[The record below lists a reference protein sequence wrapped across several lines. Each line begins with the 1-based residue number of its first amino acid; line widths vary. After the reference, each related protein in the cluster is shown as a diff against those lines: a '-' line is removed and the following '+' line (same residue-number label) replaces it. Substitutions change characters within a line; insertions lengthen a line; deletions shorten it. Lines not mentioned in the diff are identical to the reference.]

1 MSKQKKIPQRKC
13 IVCGNLYDKNDL
25 LRVVNNKEVGVVIDE
40 SGKLNGRGAYICK
53 NKECLSSVRNSN
65 KLNRAFK
72 QKIDDKLYE
81 ELEAYVENWG
91 EKMADKIRVYELAKE
106 HDMPAKEMVELL
118 NKEFGLNIKS
128 HMSNVKGDDLE
139 IIKEYFKE
147 EKNQKED
154 KKTTDKKDQKTKGNN
169 KTNKNNANKKENMKA
184 KVKNDKLDDL
194 DEYDDDESQ
203 IGSKVKFNKSNK
215 NKQSKSKKSKY
226 DNDDNDFNFEKR
238 NKKNRKKKNKK
249 SKGPRAND
257 KAGNVDEKK
266 NSKIE
271 IPEIINVGAFAEK
284 IGENANAVIGKL
296 IQLGVMAGLNDPIE
310 FEQAELIAIDFGKE
324 ITLEQ
329 EYSAIEEQAV
339 DLDYEDKEEDL
350 IARAPVVS
358 VMGHVDHGKT
368 SILDA
373 IRNTHVTTGEAGG
386 ITQHIGAY
394 SVDLDGRKI
403 TFLDTPGHEAFT
415 EMRLRGAQS
424 TDIAIL
430 VVAADD
436 GVMPQ
441 TIEAINHA
449 KAADI
454 PIVVAVNKVDKEQSD
469 PNRVKQ
475 ELMEH
480 GLVSEDWGGDTITV
494 DVSAKTG
501 QGIDDLLEMV
511 LLVAEM
517 KELKANPNRDAVGL
531 IIEAQLDKA
540 RGPVATVLVQKGT
553 LHEYDYVLTGSS
565 SGRIRAMFDS
575 KGQAIKEAGP
585 SIPVQILGL
594 SEVAEAGD
602 KLFAVEDEKTARN
615 YAARAEEQKREERLM
630 SKGASLED
638 VSSEANEGELKEL
651 NIIVK
656 TDVRGTVDAVSQS
669 LIKLSNDEVKVNVIA
684 GAVGG
689 ITESDVLLA
698 QASNAII
705 IGFNVRPTQGAME
718 RSKDNNIE
726 IRTYS
731 VIYEAIE
738 EVEKAIKGMLDPE
751 FVEEVLGRAEVRDTF
766 KVPSVGT
773 IAGVMVT
780 NGSVPRRAK
789 IRLLRDNVVIFDG
802 DISSMKRFK
811 DDTKELANGYE
822 GGIGLNRFNDI
833 KVGDVMEAYE
843 IIEKERV

>member
-1 MSKQKKIPQRKC
+1 
-13 IVCGNLYDKNDL
+13 
-25 LRVVNNKEVGVVIDE
+25 
-40 SGKLNGRGAYICK
+40 
-53 NKECLSSVRNSN
+53 
-65 KLNRAFK
+65 
-72 QKIDDKLYE
+72 
-81 ELEAYVENWG
+81 
-91 EKMADKIRVYELAKE
+91 MADKMRVYELAKK
-106 HDMPAKEMVELL
+106 HNMPAKEMVKFL
-118 NKEFGLNIKS
+118 NDEFGLAIKS
-128 HMSNVKGDDLE
+128 HMSNVSGDDL
-139 IIKEYFKE
+139 ILINEYFE
-147 EKNQKED
+147 ED
-154 KKTTDKKDQKTKGNN
+154 KKEKIDKKNN
-169 KTNKNNANKKENMKA
+169 TEKNNQKKVEENSLDKKPNMS
-184 KVKNDKLDDL
+184 KNSQRRNNDIDDL
-194 DEYDDDESQ
+194 YDDDNVAKKE
-203 IGSKVKFNKSNK
+203 KFSKSNK
-215 NKQSKSKKSKY
+215 NKSQKKSDQNKSY
-226 DNDDNDFNFEKR
+226 NEEEFVANKS
-238 NKKNRKKKNKK
+238 KKNRKKKNKK
-249 SKGPRAND
+249 SKGPKANNQAANT
-257 KAGNVDEKK
+257 KEE

-271 IPEIINVGAFAEK
+271 IPEVINVGAFAEK
-284 IGENANAVIGKL
+284 IGENPNAVIGKL

-310 FEQAELIAIDFGKE
+310 FDQAELIAIDFGKE

-329 EYSAIEEQAV
+329 EYSAIEEQSL
-339 DLDYEDKEEDL
+339 DLDYEDNGEDL
-350 IARAPVVS
+350 ITRAPVVS

-373 IRNTHVTTGEAGG
+373 IRDTHVTRGEAGG

-394 SVDLDGRKI
+394 SVDLDGRMI

-415 EMRLRGAQS
+415 EMRMRGAQS

-441 TIEAINHA
+441 TVEAINHA

-454 PIVVAVNKVDKEQSD
+454 PIVVAVNKVDKDTAD

-475 ELMEH
+475 ELMQY
-480 GLVSEDWGGDTITV
+480 GLVAEDWGGDTITV

-501 QGIDDLLEMV
+501 HNIDELLEMV

-553 LHEYDYVLTGSS
+553 LHEGDNVLTGSA
-565 SGRIRAMFDS
+565 SGRIRAMFNS
-575 KGQAIKEAGP
+575 RGEAIKEAGP

-594 SEVAEAGD
+594 SDVAEAGD
-602 KLFAVEDEKTARN
+602 KLFAVEDEKTARA
-615 YAARAEEQKREERLM
+615 YAQKAEEQKREERLM
-630 SKGASLED
+630 AKGASLED
-638 VSSEANEGELKEL
+638 LSGEASEGELKDL

-669 LIKLSNDEVKVNVIA
+669 LIKLSNEEVKVSVVA

-705 IGFNVRPTQGAME
+705 IGFNVRPTQGAIE
-718 RSKDNNIE
+718 RAKDNNIE

-780 NGSVPRRAK
+780 NGSIPRSAK
-789 IRLLRDNVVIFDG
+789 IRLLRDNIVIFDG
-802 DISSMKRFK
+802 DITSMKRFK
-811 DDTKELANGYE
+811 DDAKELASGYE

-833 KVGDVMEAYE
+833 KVGDEMEAYQ
-843 IIEKERV
+843 IVEKERE

>member
-1 MSKQKKIPQRKC
+1 
-13 IVCGNLYDKNDL
+13 
-25 LRVVNNKEVGVVIDE
+25 
-40 SGKLNGRGAYICK
+40 
-53 NKECLSSVRNSN
+53 
-65 KLNRAFK
+65 
-72 QKIDDKLYE
+72 
-81 ELEAYVENWG
+81 
-91 EKMADKIRVYELAKE
+91 MADKIRVYELAKE
-106 HDMPAKEMVELL
+106 QGMPAKKMVELL
-118 NKEFGLNIKS
+118 NEEFGLGIKS
-128 HMSNVKGDDLE
+128 HMSSVSGDDLE
-139 IIKEYFKE
+139 LINEYFNE
-147 EKNQKED
+147 SSNED
-154 KKTTDKKDQKTKGNN
+154 KKEQTKE
-169 KTNKNNANKKENMKA
+169 KTNKKTQKEQSNNKKSNMK
-184 KVKNDKLDDL
+184 KNNNINYDQMDD
-194 DEYDDDESQ
+194 YDDDESMH
-203 IGSKVKFNKSNK
+203 GSKQKIGKSNK
-215 NKQSKSKKSKY
+215 IKNQNKAKSKKNF
-226 DNDDNDFNFEKR
+226 DNDDNEDFNP
-238 NKKNRKKKNKK
+238 NKPNKNRKKKNRK
-249 SKGPRAND
+249 SKSNKANNQPT
-257 KAGNVDEKK
+257 KESNENG
-266 NSKIE
+266 KIE
-271 IPEIINVGAFAEK
+271 IPEVVTVSAFADK
-284 IGENANAVIGKL
+284 IGENSNAVIGKL
-296 IQLGVMAGLNDPIE
+296 IQLGVMAGLNDTIE
-310 FEQAELIAIDFGKE
+310 FEQAELIAMDFGKE

-329 EYSAIEEQAV
+329 EFSAIEEQEI
-339 DLDYEDKEEDL
+339 DLDYEDNEEDL
-350 IARAPVVS
+350 ITRAPVVS

-373 IRNTHVTTGEAGG
+373 IKNTRVTSGEAGG

-394 SVDLDGRKI
+394 SVDLDGRAI

-415 EMRLRGAQS
+415 EMRMRGAQS

-441 TIEAINHA
+441 TVEAINHA

-475 ELMEH
+475 ELMEY

-501 QGIDDLLEMV
+501 QGIEELLEMV

-517 KELKANPNRDAVGL
+517 RELKANPNRDAVGL

-553 LHEYDYVLTGSS
+553 LHEGDNVLTGSA

-575 KGQAIKEAGP
+575 KGNSIKEAGP
-585 SIPVQILGL
+585 SVPVQILGL
-594 SEVAEAGD
+594 SDVAEAGD
-602 KLFAVEDEKTARN
+602 KLFAVEDEKTARA

-630 SKGASLED
+630 AKGASLED
-638 VSSEANEGELKEL
+638 LSGEAAEGELKEL
-651 NIIVK
+651 NVIVK
-656 TDVRGTVDAVSQS
+656 TDVKGTVDAVSQS
-669 LIKLSNDEVKVNVIA
+669 LLKLSNEEVKVSVVA

-718 RSKDNNIE
+718 RAKDNGIE

-738 EVEKAIKGMLDPE
+738 DVESAIKGMLDPE

-780 NGSVPRRAK
+780 SGSVPRRAK
-789 IRLLRDNVVIFDG
+789 VRLLRDNVVIFDG

-811 DDTKELANGYE
+811 DDAKELANGYE

-843 IIEKERV
+843 VVEKERD

>member
-1 MSKQKKIPQRKC
+1 
-13 IVCGNLYDKNDL
+13 
-25 LRVVNNKEVGVVIDE
+25 
-40 SGKLNGRGAYICK
+40 
-53 NKECLSSVRNSN
+53 
-65 KLNRAFK
+65 
-72 QKIDDKLYE
+72 
-81 ELEAYVENWG
+81 
-91 EKMADKIRVYELAKE
+91 MADKMRVYELAKK
-106 HDMPAKEMVELL
+106 HNMPAKEMVEFL
-118 NKEFGLNIKS
+118 NDEFGLAIKS
-128 HMSNVKGDDLE
+128 HMSNVSGDDL
-139 IIKEYFKE
+139 ILINEYFE
-147 EKNQKED
+147 ED
-154 KKTTDKKDQKTKGNN
+154 KKEKTDKKNN
-169 KTNKNNANKKENMKA
+169 TEKNNQKKVEENSLDKKPNMSKHSQIRNNDIDDLYDDENVAKKE
-184 KVKNDKLDDL
+184 
-194 DEYDDDESQ
+194 
-203 IGSKVKFNKSNK
+203 KFSKSNK
-215 NKQSKSKKSKY
+215 NKSQKKSDQAKSY
-226 DNDDNDFNFEKR
+226 NNEDFVANKT
-238 NKKNRKKKNKK
+238 KKNRKKKNKK
-249 SKGPRAND
+249 SKGPKANNQATNT
-257 KAGNVDEKK
+257 KEEA

-271 IPEIINVGAFAEK
+271 IPEVINVGAFAEK
-284 IGENANAVIGKL
+284 IGENPNVVIGKL

-310 FEQAELIAIDFGKE
+310 FDQAELIAIDFGKE

-329 EYSAIEEQAV
+329 EYSAIEEQSL
-339 DLDYEDKEEDL
+339 DLDYEDNDEDL
-350 IARAPVVS
+350 ITRAPVVS

-368 SILDA
+368 SILDS
-373 IRNTHVTTGEAGG
+373 IRDTHVTRGEAGG

-394 SVDLDGRKI
+394 SVDLDGRMI

-415 EMRLRGAQS
+415 EMRMRGAQS

-441 TIEAINHA
+441 TVEAINHA

-454 PIVVAVNKVDKEQSD
+454 PIVVAVNKVDKETAD

-475 ELMEH
+475 ELMQY
-480 GLVSEDWGGDTITV
+480 GLVAEDWGGDTITV

-501 QGIDDLLEMV
+501 HNIDELLEMV

-517 KELKANPNRDAVGL
+517 KELKANPNRAAVGL

-553 LHEYDYVLTGSS
+553 LHEGDNVLTGSA
-565 SGRIRAMFDS
+565 SGRIRAMFNS
-575 KGQAIKEAGP
+575 KGEAIKEAGP

-594 SEVAEAGD
+594 SDVAEAGD
-602 KLFAVEDEKTARN
+602 KLFAVEDEKTARA
-615 YAARAEEQKREERLM
+615 YAEKAEEQKREERLM
-630 SKGASLED
+630 AKGASLED
-638 VSSEANEGELKEL
+638 LSGEASEGELKDL

-669 LIKLSNDEVKVNVIA
+669 LIKLSNEEVKVSVVA

-718 RSKDNNIE
+718 RAKDNNIE

-738 EVEKAIKGMLDPE
+738 DVEKAIKGMLDPE

-766 KVPSVGT
+766 RVPSVGT

-780 NGSVPRRAK
+780 NGSIPRSAK
-789 IRLLRDNVVIFDG
+789 IRLLRDNIVIFDG
-802 DISSMKRFK
+802 DITSMKRFK
-811 DDTKELANGYE
+811 DDAKELASGYE

-833 KVGDVMEAYE
+833 KVGDEMEAYQ
-843 IIEKERV
+843 IVEKERE

>member
-1 MSKQKKIPQRKC
+1 MSKNSQRR
-13 IVCGNLYDKNDL
+13 NND
-25 LRVVNNKEVGVVIDE
+25 
-40 SGKLNGRGAYICK
+40 
-53 NKECLSSVRNSN
+53 
-65 KLNRAFK
+65 
-72 QKIDDKLYE
+72 IDDL
-81 ELEAYVENWG
+81 
-91 EKMADKIRVYELAKE
+91 
-106 HDMPAKEMVELL
+106 
-118 NKEFGLNIKS
+118 
-128 HMSNVKGDDLE
+128 
-139 IIKEYFKE
+139 
-147 EKNQKED
+147 
-154 KKTTDKKDQKTKGNN
+154 
-169 KTNKNNANKKENMKA
+169 
-184 KVKNDKLDDL
+184 
-194 DEYDDDESQ
+194 YDDDNVARKE
-203 IGSKVKFNKSNK
+203 KFSKSNK
-215 NKQSKSKKSKY
+215 NKSQKKSDQGKSY
-226 DNDDNDFNFEKR
+226 NKDDYVANK

-249 SKGPRAND
+249 SKGSKANNQASNT
-257 KAGNVDEKK
+257 KEE

-271 IPEIINVGAFAEK
+271 IPEHINVGAFAEK
-284 IGENANAVIGKL
+284 IGESPNAVIGKL
-296 IQLGVMAGLNDPIE
+296 IQLGIMAGLNDPIE
-310 FEQAELIAIDFGKE
+310 FDQAELIAIDFGKE

-329 EYSAIEEQAV
+329 EFSAIEEQSI
-339 DLDYEDKEEDL
+339 DLDYEDNDEDL
-350 IARAPVVS
+350 ITRAPVVS

-373 IRNTHVTTGEAGG
+373 IRDTHVTRGEAGG

-394 SVDLDGRKI
+394 SVDLGGRMI

-415 EMRLRGAQS
+415 EMRMRGAQS

-441 TIEAINHA
+441 TVEAINHA
-449 KAADI
+449 KAAGI
-454 PIVVAVNKVDKEQSD
+454 PIVVAVNKVDKDTAD

-475 ELMEH
+475 ELMQY
-480 GLVSEDWGGDTITV
+480 GLVAEDWGGDTITV

-501 QGIDDLLEMV
+501 QNIDELLEMV

-553 LHEYDYVLTGSS
+553 LHEGDNVLTGSA
-565 SGRIRAMFDS
+565 SGRIRAMFNS
-575 KGQAIKEAGP
+575 KGEAIKEAGP

-594 SEVAEAGD
+594 SDVAEAGD
-602 KLFAVEDEKTARN
+602 KLFAVEDEKTARA
-615 YAARAEEQKREERLM
+615 YAEKAEEQKREERLM
-630 SKGASLED
+630 AKGASLED
-638 VSSEANEGELKEL
+638 ISGEASEGELKDL

-669 LIKLSNDEVKVNVIA
+669 LIKLSNEEVKVSVVA

-718 RSKDNNIE
+718 RAKDNNIE

-738 EVEKAIKGMLDPE
+738 DVEKAIKGMLDPE

-780 NGSVPRRAK
+780 NGSIPRSSK
-789 IRLLRDNVVIFDG
+789 IRLLRDNIVIFDG
-802 DISSMKRFK
+802 DITSMKRFK
-811 DDTKELANGYE
+811 DDAKELASGYE

-833 KVGDVMEAYE
+833 KVGDEMEAYQ
-843 IIEKERV
+843 IVEKERE

>member
-1 MSKQKKIPQRKC
+1 
-13 IVCGNLYDKNDL
+13 
-25 LRVVNNKEVGVVIDE
+25 
-40 SGKLNGRGAYICK
+40 
-53 NKECLSSVRNSN
+53 
-65 KLNRAFK
+65 
-72 QKIDDKLYE
+72 
-81 ELEAYVENWG
+81 
-91 EKMADKIRVYELAKE
+91 MADKIRVYELAKE
-106 HDMPAKEMVELL
+106 QGMPAKKMVELL
-118 NKEFGLNIKS
+118 NEEFGLAIKS
-128 HMSNVKGDDLE
+128 HMSSVSGDDLE
-139 IIKEYFKE
+139 LIKEYFKE
-147 EKNQKED
+147 NSKED
-154 KKTTDKKDQKTKGNN
+154 KKSKEKEDLKENSTSKDQKVHEKKSNKNTDKKSNMKKNNN
-169 KTNKNNANKKENMKA
+169 KIMYDEM
-184 KVKNDKLDDL
+184 DD
-194 DEYDDDESQ
+194 YDDDESMH
-203 IGSKVKFNKSNK
+203 GSKQKIGKSNK
-215 NKQSKSKKSKY
+215 LKNQNKSKSKKNF
-226 DNDDNDFNFEKR
+226 DNDDDNEDFRPKR
-238 NKKNRKKKNKK
+238 SNKNRKKKNKK
-249 SKGPRAND
+249 SKSNKANNQPAKTNED
-257 KAGNVDEKK
+257 NG
-266 NSKIE
+266 KIE
-271 IPEIINVGAFAEK
+271 IPEIITVSAFSEK
-284 IGENANAVIGKL
+284 IGENSNAVIGKL
-296 IQLGVMAGLNDPIE
+296 IQLGVMAGLNDTIE
-310 FEQAELIAIDFGKE
+310 FEQAELIAMDFCKE
-324 ITLEQ
+324 IVLEQ
-329 EYSAIEEQAV
+329 EFSAIEEQAI
-339 DLDYEDKEEDL
+339 DLDYEDREEDL
-350 IARAPVVS
+350 ITRAPVVS

-373 IRNTHVTTGEAGG
+373 IKNTRVTSGEAGG

-394 SVDLDGRKI
+394 SVDLDGRPI

-415 EMRLRGAQS
+415 EMRMRGAQS

-441 TIEAINHA
+441 TVEAINHA
-449 KAADI
+449 KAAEI

-475 ELMEH
+475 ELMEY

-501 QGIDDLLEMV
+501 QGIEELLEMV

-517 KELKANPNRDAVGL
+517 RELKANPDRDAVGL

-553 LHEYDYVLTGSS
+553 LHEGDNVLTGSA

-575 KGQAIKEAGP
+575 KGEAIKEAGP
-585 SIPVQILGL
+585 SVPVQILGL
-594 SEVAEAGD
+594 SDVAEAGD
-602 KLFAVEDEKTARN
+602 KIFAVEDEKTARA

-630 SKGASLED
+630 AKGASLED
-638 VSSEANEGELKEL
+638 LSGEAAEGELKEL
-651 NIIVK
+651 NVIVK
-656 TDVRGTVDAVSQS
+656 TDVKGTVDAVSQS
-669 LIKLSNDEVKVNVIA
+669 LLKLSNEEVKVSVVA

-718 RSKDNNIE
+718 RAKDNNIE

-738 EVEKAIKGMLDPE
+738 DVEKAIKGMLDPE

-780 NGSVPRRAK
+780 NGSIPRRAK
-789 IRLLRDNVVIFDG
+789 VRLLRDNVVIFDG

-811 DDTKELANGYE
+811 DDAKELANGYE

-843 IIEKERV
+843 IVEKERD

>member
-1 MSKQKKIPQRKC
+1 
-13 IVCGNLYDKNDL
+13 
-25 LRVVNNKEVGVVIDE
+25 
-40 SGKLNGRGAYICK
+40 
-53 NKECLSSVRNSN
+53 
-65 KLNRAFK
+65 
-72 QKIDDKLYE
+72 
-81 ELEAYVENWG
+81 
-91 EKMADKIRVYELAKE
+91 MANKIRVYELAKK
-106 HDMPAKEMVELL
+106 HGMPAKEMVKFL
-118 NKEFGLNIKS
+118 NDEFGLDIKS
-128 HMSNVKGDDLE
+128 HMSNVSGENLE
-139 IIKEYFKE
+139 IINEYFKE
-147 EKNQKED
+147 EKED
-154 KKTTDKKDQKTKGNN
+154 KNKKDDTANKDLEKGHKNEKKAKKPSMKNNN
-169 KTNKNNANKKENMKA
+169 KIQVFTDDVDE
-184 KVKNDKLDDL
+184 LDD
-194 DEYDDDESQ
+194 YDDELV
-203 IGSKVKFNKSNK
+203 ITKEKFTKSNK
-215 NKQSKSKKSKY
+215 NAKQKKSDQAKSFL
-226 DNDDNDFNFEKR
+226 NEDFNKV
-238 NKKNRKKKNKK
+238 KKNRKKKTKK
-249 SKGPRAND
+249 SKGTKTINQSNNNKD
-257 KAGNVDEKK
+257 K

-271 IPEIINVGAFAEK
+271 IPEVINVGQFAEK
-284 IGENANAVIGKL
+284 IGESANAIIGKL
-296 IQLGVMAGLNDPIE
+296 IQLGIMAGLNDPID
-310 FEQAELIAIDFGKE
+310 FDQAELIAIDFGKE
-324 ITLEQ
+324 ISLEQ
-329 EYSAIEEQAV
+329 EYSATEEQAME
-339 DLDYEDKEEDL
+339 LDYEDKESDL
-350 IARAPVVS
+350 ITRAPVVS

-368 SILDA
+368 SILDR
-373 IRNTHVTTGEAGG
+373 IRDSHVTRGEAGG

-394 SVDLDGRKI
+394 CVNLDAGAI

-415 EMRLRGAQS
+415 EMRMRGAQS

-441 TIEAINHA
+441 TVEAINHA
-449 KAADI
+449 KAANI
-454 PIVVAVNKVDKEQSD
+454 PIVVAVNKCDKEEAD

-475 ELMEH
+475 ELMEY

-494 DVSAKTG
+494 NVSAKTG
-501 QGIDDLLEMV
+501 QGIDELLEMV

-517 KELKANPNRDAVGL
+517 KELKANPNRNAVGL

-553 LHEYDYVLTGSS
+553 LHEGDYVLTGSS

-575 KGQAIKEAGP
+575 KGEQIKEAGP

-594 SEVAEAGD
+594 SDVAEAGD
-602 KLFAVEDEKTARN
+602 KLFAVEDEKIARS
-615 YAARAEEQKREERLM
+615 YAAKASEQKREERLM
-630 SKGASLED
+630 AKGASLED
-638 VSSEANEGELKEL
+638 ISGEATEGKLKDL

-656 TDVRGTVDAVSQS
+656 TDVKGTVDAVSQS
-669 LIKLSNDEVKVNVIA
+669 LIKLSNDEVKVTVVA

-718 RSKDNNIE
+718 RAKDNNIE

-738 EVEKAIKGMLDPE
+738 DIEKAIKGMLDPE
-751 FVEEVLGRAEVRDTF
+751 FSEEILGRAEVRDTF

-780 NGSVPRRAK
+780 NGTIPRRAK

-811 DDTKELANGYE
+811 DDAKELASGYE

-833 KVGDVMEAYE
+833 KVGDEMEAYE
-843 IIEKERV
+843 IVEKERI

>member
-1 MSKQKKIPQRKC
+1 
-13 IVCGNLYDKNDL
+13 
-25 LRVVNNKEVGVVIDE
+25 
-40 SGKLNGRGAYICK
+40 
-53 NKECLSSVRNSN
+53 
-65 KLNRAFK
+65 
-72 QKIDDKLYE
+72 
-81 ELEAYVENWG
+81 
-91 EKMADKIRVYELAKE
+91 MADKMRVYELAKK
-106 HDMPAKEMVELL
+106 HNMPAKEMVKFL
-118 NKEFGLNIKS
+118 NDEFGLAIKS
-128 HMSNVKGDDLE
+128 HMSNVSGDDL
-139 IIKEYFKE
+139 ILINEYFE
-147 EKNQKED
+147 ED
-154 KKTTDKKDQKTKGNN
+154 KKEKTDKKNN
-169 KTNKNNANKKENMKA
+169 TEKNNQKKVEENSLDKKPNMS
-184 KVKNDKLDDL
+184 KNSQRRNNDIDDL
-194 DEYDDDESQ
+194 YDDDNVAKKE
-203 IGSKVKFNKSNK
+203 KFSKSNK
-215 NKQSKSKKSKY
+215 NKSQKKSDQAKSY
-226 DNDDNDFNFEKR
+226 NNEDFVANKS
-238 NKKNRKKKNKK
+238 KKNRKKKNKK
-249 SKGPRAND
+249 SKGPKANNQATNT
-257 KAGNVDEKK
+257 KEEA

-271 IPEIINVGAFAEK
+271 IPEVINVGAFAEK
-284 IGENANAVIGKL
+284 IGENPNAVIGKL

-310 FEQAELIAIDFGKE
+310 FDQAELIAIDFGKE

-329 EYSAIEEQAV
+329 EFSAIEEQAI
-339 DLDYEDKEEDL
+339 DLDYEDNDEDL
-350 IARAPVVS
+350 ITRAPVVS

-368 SILDA
+368 SILDS
-373 IRNTHVTTGEAGG
+373 IRDTHVTRGEAGG

-394 SVDLDGRKI
+394 SVDLDGRMI

-415 EMRLRGAQS
+415 EMRMRGAQS

-441 TIEAINHA
+441 TVEAINHA

-454 PIVVAVNKVDKEQSD
+454 PIVVAVNKVDKETAD

-475 ELMEH
+475 ELMQY
-480 GLVSEDWGGDTITV
+480 GLVAEDWGGDTITV

-501 QGIDDLLEMV
+501 HNIDELLEMV

-517 KELKANPNRDAVGL
+517 KELKANPNRAAVGL

-553 LHEYDYVLTGSS
+553 LHEGDNVLTGSA
-565 SGRIRAMFDS
+565 SGRIRAMFNS
-575 KGQAIKEAGP
+575 KGEAIKEAGP

-594 SEVAEAGD
+594 SDVAEAGD
-602 KLFAVEDEKTARN
+602 KLFAVEDEKTARA
-615 YAARAEEQKREERLM
+615 YAQKAEEQKREERLM
-630 SKGASLED
+630 AKGASLED
-638 VSSEANEGELKEL
+638 LSGEASEGELKDL

-669 LIKLSNDEVKVNVIA
+669 LIKLSNEEVKVSVVA

-705 IGFNVRPTQGAME
+705 IGFNVRPTQGAIE
-718 RSKDNNIE
+718 RAKDNNIE

-738 EVEKAIKGMLDPE
+738 DVEKAIKGMLDPE

-780 NGSVPRRAK
+780 NGSIPRSAK
-789 IRLLRDNVVIFDG
+789 IRLLRDNIVIFDG
-802 DISSMKRFK
+802 DITSMKRFK
-811 DDTKELANGYE
+811 DDAKELASGYE

-833 KVGDVMEAYE
+833 KVGDEMEAYQ
-843 IIEKERV
+843 IVEKERE

>member
-1 MSKQKKIPQRKC
+1 
-13 IVCGNLYDKNDL
+13 
-25 LRVVNNKEVGVVIDE
+25 
-40 SGKLNGRGAYICK
+40 
-53 NKECLSSVRNSN
+53 
-65 KLNRAFK
+65 
-72 QKIDDKLYE
+72 
-81 ELEAYVENWG
+81 
-91 EKMADKIRVYELAKE
+91 MADKIRVYELAKE
-106 HDMPAKEMVELL
+106 QGMPAKKMVELL
-118 NKEFGLNIKS
+118 NEEFGLGIKS
-128 HMSNVKGDDLE
+128 HMSSVSGDDLE
-139 IIKEYFKE
+139 LIKEFFTESSNDDK
-147 EKNQKED
+147 KTNQKEQKREQSNKETQKEQKANM
-154 KKTTDKKDQKTKGNN
+154 KKNN
-169 KTNKNNANKKENMKA
+169 KVNYDGM
-184 KVKNDKLDDL
+184 DD
-194 DEYDDDESQ
+194 YDDDESMH
-203 IGSKVKFNKSNK
+203 GSKQKIGKSNK
-215 NKQSKSKKSKY
+215 VKNKAKSKKNF
-226 DNDDNDFNFEKR
+226 DNDDNEDFNP
-238 NKKNRKKKNKK
+238 NKSNKNRKKKNRK
-249 SKGPRAND
+249 SKSNKANNQPA
-257 KAGNVDEKK
+257 KANNENG
-266 NSKIE
+266 KIE
-271 IPEIINVGAFAEK
+271 IPEVVTVSAFAEK
-284 IGENANAVIGKL
+284 IGENSNAVIGKL
-296 IQLGVMAGLNDPIE
+296 IQLGVMAGLNDTIE
-310 FEQAELIAIDFGKE
+310 FEQAELIAMDFGKE
-324 ITLEQ
+324 ISLEQ
-329 EYSAIEEQAV
+329 EFSAIEEQEI
-339 DLDYEDKEEDL
+339 DLDYEDNEEDL
-350 IARAPVVS
+350 ITRAPVVS

-373 IRNTHVTTGEAGG
+373 IKNTRVTSGEAGG

-394 SVDLDGRKI
+394 SVDLNGRAI

-415 EMRLRGAQS
+415 EMRMRGAQS

-441 TIEAINHA
+441 TVEAINHA
-449 KAADI
+449 KAAEI

-475 ELMEH
+475 ELMEY

-501 QGIDDLLEMV
+501 QGIEELLEMV

-517 KELKANPNRDAVGL
+517 RELKANPNRDAVGL

-553 LHEYDYVLTGSS
+553 LHEGDNVLTGSA

-575 KGQAIKEAGP
+575 KGNAIKQAGP
-585 SIPVQILGL
+585 SVPVQILGL
-594 SEVAEAGD
+594 SDVAEAGD
-602 KLFAVEDEKTARN
+602 KLFAVEDEKTARA

-630 SKGASLED
+630 AKGASLED
-638 VSSEANEGELKEL
+638 LSGEAAEGELKEL
-651 NIIVK
+651 NVIVK

-669 LIKLSNDEVKVNVIA
+669 LLKLSNEEVKVSVVA

-718 RSKDNNIE
+718 RAKDNNIE

-738 EVEKAIKGMLDPE
+738 DVENAIKGMLDPE

-766 KVPSVGT
+766 KVTSVGT

-780 NGSVPRRAK
+780 SGSVPRRAK

-811 DDTKELANGYE
+811 DDAKELANGYE

-843 IIEKERV
+843 VVEKERD

>member
-1 MSKQKKIPQRKC
+1 
-13 IVCGNLYDKNDL
+13 
-25 LRVVNNKEVGVVIDE
+25 
-40 SGKLNGRGAYICK
+40 
-53 NKECLSSVRNSN
+53 
-65 KLNRAFK
+65 
-72 QKIDDKLYE
+72 
-81 ELEAYVENWG
+81 
-91 EKMADKIRVYELAKE
+91 MADKKRVYELAKE
-106 HDMPAKEMVELL
+106 QGMPAKEMVELL
-118 NKEFGLNIKS
+118 NREFGLNIKS
-128 HMSNVKGDDLE
+128 HMSNVSGDNLE
-139 IIKEYFKE
+139 LINEYFN
-147 EKNQKED
+147 EKNKDNSKIQSNQKNSETKD
-154 KKTTDKKDQKTKGNN
+154 KKTDMKESN
-169 KTNKNNANKKENMKA
+169 NKNNSDTKKREKR
-184 KVKNDKLDDL
+184 DDN
-194 DEYDDDESQ
+194 
-203 IGSKVKFNKSNK
+203 NKSE
-215 NKQSKSKKSKY
+215 SHKSKKSEKSKKDEAKSS
-226 DNDDNDFNFEKR
+226 DNK
-238 NKKNRKKKNKK
+238 NKKNRKKKNRK
-249 SKGPRAND
+249 SKSNKANN
-257 KAGNVDEKK
+257 KSNK
-266 NSKIE
+266 NENKQSDKIE

-284 IGENANAVIGKL
+284 LGENPNAIIGKL

-310 FEQAELIAIDFGKE
+310 FDQAELIAIDFGKE

-329 EYSAIEEQAV
+329 EYSAIEEQEI

-350 IARAPVVS
+350 IQRAPVVS

-373 IRNTHVTTGEAGG
+373 IRNTRVTTGEAGG

-394 SVDLDGRKI
+394 SVDLDGRAI

-415 EMRLRGAQS
+415 EMRMRGAQS

-441 TIEAINHA
+441 TVEAINHA

-454 PIVVAVNKVDKEQSD
+454 PIIVAVNKIDKEEAN
-469 PNRVKQ
+469 PTRVKQ

-480 GLVSEDWGGDTITV
+480 GLVAEEWGGDTITV
-494 DVSAKTG
+494 EVSAKKAT
-501 QGIDDLLEMV
+501 GIDELLEMV

-517 KELKANPNRDAVGL
+517 RELKANPNRDAVGL

-540 RGPVATVLVQKGT
+540 RGSVATVLVQKGT
-553 LHEYDYVLTGSS
+553 LHEGDNVLTGST
-565 SGRIRAMFDS
+565 SGRIRAMFNS
-575 KGQAIKEAGP
+575 LGESIKEAGP
-585 SIPVQILGL
+585 SVPVQVLGL
-594 SEVAEAGD
+594 SDVPEAGD
-602 KLFAVEDEKTARN
+602 KLFAVDDEKIARS
-615 YAARAEEQKREERLM
+615 YAQRAEEQKREERLM
-630 SKGASLED
+630 AKGATLEEI
-638 VSSEANEGELKEL
+638 SGSAAEGELKEL

-656 TDVRGTVDAVSQS
+656 TDVKGTVDAVSQS
-669 LIKLSNDEVKVNVIA
+669 LIKLSNEEVKVSVVA

-705 IGFNVRPTQGAME
+705 IGFNVRPTQGALE

-738 EVEKAIKGMLDPE
+738 EVESAIKGMLDPE
-751 FVEEVLGRAEVRDTF
+751 FVEEVRGRAEVRETF
-766 KVPSVGT
+766 KVPSIGT

-780 NGSVPRRAK
+780 NGSVPRSAN

-802 DISSMKRFK
+802 EITSMKRFK
-811 DDTKELANGYE
+811 DDAKELATGYE

-843 IIEKERV
+843 VVEKERI